1 MFSDYYRH
9 KKACKVNCGL
19 FRYCH
24 RIYLGSPV
32 TYLVGWGNLNGLVS
46 LLYLLIKIEFRFVV
60 YT

>member
-9 KKACKVNCGL
+9 KKARKVNCGL

-32 TYLVGWGNLNGLVS
+32 TYLGWGNLNKSIS
-46 LLYLLIKIEFRFVV
+46 LL
-60 YT
+60 